1 MYDVGS
7 VARCFDDAGPI
18 NAKLGFPGL
27 VQVLVQPTIRLWTF
41 QSLPEWDMYAPLVD
55 DLNCSSDIHTF
66 YNPSLTLR
74 VVHQKRKLSGE

>member
-7 VARCFDDAGPI
+7 VARFFDDPGPI
-18 NAKLGFPGL
+18 NAKLGFPGF
-27 VQVLVQPTIRLWTF
+27 VQVLVHCRLWTF

-55 DLNCSSDIHTF
+55 DLNCSLDIHTC